1 MGENT
6 ETIRIGEMSRGEDA
20 ARGRH
25 DYALSSLVVVESID
39 PLAPDERIPDDER
52 DRIVRAVEASFV
64 DEVEAPPEVGADD
77 PIPRPDA

>member
-1 MGENT
+1 MSKDT
-6 ETIRIGEMSRGEDA
+6 ETIRIREVSRGEDA

-25 DYALSSLVVVESID
+25 DYALPSLVVAESID

-64 DEVEAPPEVGADD
+64 DEIEAPPTVGADD